1 MSRKLPF
8 FLDRTVI
15 LSILALPIIHF
26 GVSKLVLLVAK
37 DGISA
42 VWPSVGIYLAIVLL
56 WGYRVW
62 PGILLS
68 ELLVNPLFYG
78 YDKPLVSIAA
88 SLIDLADPLLMAF
101 LVQRLIK
108 QSQWLGRSQ
117 AVFKFAGVVFIEPIF
132 TSFLGALTLCWGG
145 VAVWESFSSTWLT
158 WWESIFLGALII
170 TPTLL
175 AWSPRFNV
183 RQPLPRSWLL
193 ELLLILGSIVMI
205 SYFAFGSGGYSI
217 EYMLLPVLVWS
228 SFRLRLQAT
237 TLLIVGISAIA
248 ISGTANNLGTFVR
261 PSVLE
266 SLAQLQSFVG
276 VMMLTNLVL
285 SAVLNENR
293 QAELRLKQVNEELEQ
308 RVDDRTKELK
318 EAMQDLQRTQ
328 SQMVQSEKMSS
339 LGQLVAG
346 VAHEI
351 NNPVNFIHG
360 NLLHAQEYAHDLLDL
375 MALYQE
381 EYPDPSPKIR
391 QKIET
396 IDLEFLKEDLSK
408 LIQSMQLGAQ
418 RIRNIV
424 LSLRNFSRLDEAELK
439 AVNLHEG
446 IDSTLVILGHRLRAK
461 THFPAIEIVKQYGNL
476 PLVECFAGQLNQVF
490 MNIFSNA
497 IDALED
503 HMKGQDHSPAVLTPP
518 PTITIRTTAVDHQW
532 VQVAISDNGPG
543 IPPSALGR
551 IFDPFFTTKSIG
563 KGTGMGMSI
572 SYQIVTERHQGKLY
586 YQNLPEQGAEF
597 VIELPVRTID
607 KSLTALSAS

>member
-1 MSRKLPF
+1 MRRTLPF
-8 FLDRTVI
+8 SLDRTVI
-15 LSILALPIIHF
+15 LSILTLPVIHF
-26 GVSKLVLLVAK
+26 GVSQLVLLVAK

-42 VWPSVGIYLAIVLL
+42 VWPSVGIYLAVVLL

-78 YDKPLVSIAA
+78 YDKPLVNVAA

-101 LVQRLIK
+101 LLHCLIK
-108 QSQWLGRSQ
+108 QPQWLGRSQ
-117 AVFKFAGVVFIEPIF
+117 AVFKFAGVVFVEPIF

-145 VAVWESFSSTWLT
+145 VAVWENFSSTWLT

-183 RQPLPRSWLL
+183 RKSLPRSWII
-193 ELLLILGSIVMI
+193 ELPLILGSLITI

-217 EYMLLPVLVWS
+217 EYMMLPVLVWS
-228 SFRLRLQAT
+228 SFRLRLQET
-237 TLLIVGISAIA
+237 TLLVVGVSAIA
-248 ISGTANNLGTFVR
+248 ITGTAYNLGTFVR
-261 PSVLE
+261 PSVME
-266 SLAQLQSFVG
+266 SLAQLQSFIG
-276 VMMLTNLVL
+276 VMLLTNLVL
-285 SAVLNENR
+285 WAVLSENR
-293 QAELRLKQVNEELEQ
+293 QAELRLKQANEELEQ
-308 RVDDRTKELK
+308 RVDDRTVELK
-318 EAMQDLQRTQ
+318 EALRDLQRTQ

-360 NLLHAQEYAHDLLDL
+360 NLIHAQEYTHDLLDL

-381 EYPDPSPKIR
+381 EYPDPSANIQ
-391 QKIET
+391 QKIEA
-396 IDLEFLKEDLSK
+396 IDLEFLKDDLSK
-408 LIQSMQLGAQ
+408 LIQSMQLGAN
-418 RIRNIV
+418 RIRSIV

-446 IDSTLVILGHRLRAK
+446 IDSTLVILGHRLKAK
-461 THFPAIEIVKQYGNL
+461 AHFPAIEIVKEYGDL
-476 PLVECFAGQLNQVF
+476 PLVECFAGQINQVF

-503 HMKGQDHSPAVLTPP
+503 SIKHQDTTEP
-518 PTITIRTTAVDHQW
+518 PTITIRTTAINEQW
-532 VQVAISDNGPG
+532 VQVAIADNGSG
-543 IPPSALGR
+543 IPQSVVEQ
-551 IFDPFFTTKSIG
+551 IFDPFFTTKPVG

-572 SYQIVTERHQGKLY
+572 SYQIVTERHQGKLLC
-586 YQNLPEQGAEF
+586 QNLPKRGAEF
-597 VIELPVRTID
+597 VIELPVWT
-607 KSLTALSAS
+607 TAQSSVAMSAL

>member
-8 FLDRTVI
+8 SLDRTVI
-15 LSILALPIIHF
+15 LSILTLPIIHF

-42 VWPSVGIYLAIVLL
+42 VWPSVGIYLAVVLL

-78 YDKPLVSIAA
+78 YDKPWVNLAA
-88 SLIDLADPLLMAF
+88 SLIDLADPLLMAA
-101 LVQRLIK
+101 LIHRLIK
-108 QSQWLGRSQ
+108 QPQWLGRSQ
-117 AVFKFAGVVFIEPIF
+117 AVFKFAGVVFIEPIC

-145 VAVWESFSSTWLT
+145 VAAWESFSSTWLT

-183 RQPLPRSWLL
+183 KKSLPRSWII
-193 ELLLILGSIVMI
+193 ELPLILASLITI

-228 SFRLRLQAT
+228 SFRLRLQET
-237 TLLIVGISAIA
+237 TLLIVGVSAIA
-248 ISGTANNLGTFVR
+248 ITGTAYNLGTFVR
-261 PSVLE
+261 PSVME
-266 SLAQLQSFVG
+266 SLAQLQSFIG
-276 VMMLTNLVL
+276 VMLLTNLVL
-285 SAVLNENR
+285 WAVLSENR

-308 RVDDRTKELK
+308 RVDDRTMELQ
-318 EAMQDLQRTQ
+318 EALRDLQRTQ

-360 NLLHAQEYAHDLLDL
+360 NLIHAQEYTHDLLDL

-381 EYPDPSPKIR
+381 AYPDPSPNIQ
-391 QKIET
+391 QKIEA
-396 IDLEFLKEDLSK
+396 IDLEFLKDDLSK
-408 LIQSMQLGAQ
+408 LIQSMQLGAN
-418 RIRNIV
+418 RIRSIV

-446 IDSTLVILGHRLRAK
+446 IDSTLVILGHRLKAK
-461 THFPAIEIVKQYGNL
+461 ANFPAIEIVKEYGNL
-476 PLVECFAGQLNQVF
+476 PLVECFAGQINQVF

-503 HMKGQDHSPAVLTPP
+503 SIKHQETTEP
-518 PTITIRTTAVDHQW
+518 PTITIRTNTINEQW
-532 VQVAISDNGPG
+532 VQVAIADNGPG
-543 IPPSALGR
+543 MPEAALER
-551 IFDPFFTTKSIG
+551 IFDPFFTTKPVG

-572 SYQIVTERHQGKLY
+572 SYQIVTERHQGRLVC
-586 YQNLPEQGAEF
+586 QNLPKRGAEF
-597 VIELPVRTID
+597 VIELPVRT
-607 KSLTALSAS
+607 TAQSSVAVSAI